1 MCKYRD
7 WVIFIFPSM
16 LGVKGIDHAHGDVV
30 VMGDDEID
38 DAEFVPAH
46 KCKFCS
52 HYQAPEKYGICKAV
66 LKLSIGRL
74 PRMELA
80 IARHSKWQ
88 QRPLRLKPYNPSLR
102 KAPGFSGTM
111 ICLGHL

>member
-7 WVIFIFPSM
+7 CDFYIPIDV
-16 LGVKGIDHAHGDVV
+16 VKGIDHAHGDVV

-38 DAEFVPAH
+38 LYQPTSASFAHTIRHLKKIWEFV
-46 KCKFCS
+46 
-52 HYQAPEKYGICKAV
+52 AV

-88 QRPLRLKPYNPSLR
+88 QRPLRLKPY
-102 KAPGFSGTM
+102 
-111 ICLGHL
+111 

>member
-7 WVIFIFPSM
+7 CDFYIPIDV
-16 LGVKGIDHAHGDVV
+16 VKGIDHAHGDVV

-52 HYQAPEKYGICKAV
+52 HYQA
-66 LKLSIGRL
+66 S
-74 PRMELA
+74 
-80 IARHSKWQ
+80 
-88 QRPLRLKPYNPSLR
+88 
-102 KAPGFSGTM
+102 
-111 ICLGHL
+111 